1 MEKPWNYDLHTNQ
14 LQLPRSLK
22 CKLISDIKEILSK
35 CEKPEV
41 AYSFL
46 SHQNL
51 SKTQVT
57 KIRMLFFNT
66 FKSLFSNY
74 KQCIIIDPMT
84 QETTMDF
91 HMFLRLQ
98 DDQQFEPFYRTYF
111 SNLET
116 DPRSGRMSIVSK
128 ATLHQRS
135 MSIMQRSASIM
146 DRSMT

>member
-1 MEKPWNYDLHTNQ
+1 
-14 LQLPRSLK
+14 
-22 CKLISDIKEILSK
+22 
-35 CEKPEV
+35 
-41 AYSFL
+41 
-46 SHQNL
+46 
-51 SKTQVT
+51 
-57 KIRMLFFNT
+57 
-66 FKSLFSNY
+66 
-74 KQCIIIDPMT
+74 
-84 QETTMDF
+84 MDF

-116 DPRSGRMSIVSK
+116 DPRSGRMSIISK